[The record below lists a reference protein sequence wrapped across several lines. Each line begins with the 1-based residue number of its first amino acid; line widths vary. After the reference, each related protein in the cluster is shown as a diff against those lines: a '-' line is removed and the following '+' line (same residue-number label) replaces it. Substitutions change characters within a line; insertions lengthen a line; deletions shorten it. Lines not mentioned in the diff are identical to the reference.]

1 MLSPTQKEVLLGL
14 NNGQNIAKGDTFEAQ
29 VKLHVLQSLRK
40 KGILDFEYQKDKK
53 FRITFLE
60 NVALTG
66 DCSFSESQ
74 RSFLCKVLQ
83 EQGST
88 IQPGTAM
95 TMKSDV
101 LRWRRTLN
109 ALQRKGVLEYLIVD
123 ENSVRIEFL
132 QSITHE
138 EVAFIEPQFQ
148 GLKSVAGIQASKAIA
163 QYWSVGH
170 W

>member
-1 MLSPTQKEVLLGL
+1 MLSPTQKEVLLNL
-14 NNGQNIAKGDTFEAQ
+14 NDGQNIAKGDTFEAK
-29 VKLHVLQSLRK
+29 VKLHVLRSLRK

-53 FRITFLE
+53 FQITFLE

-74 RSFLCKVLQ
+74 RSFLDKALQ
-83 EQGST
+83 EQGS

-109 ALQRKGVLEYLIVD
+109 ALRRKGMLEYSIVD

-132 QSITHE
+132 QSITCE
-138 EVAFIEPQFQ
+138 D
-148 GLKSVAGIQASKAIA
+148 IA
-163 QYWSVGH
+163 
-170 W
+170 